1 MSAFA
6 ESRVSLSTRLY
17 YGFGS
22 VAYGAKNNGLSYFL
36 LIYYN
41 QVLGLP
47 APWVGLILL
56 CALLTDA
63 ISDPMMGYI
72 SDNWRSKWGRRH
84 PFMYAAA
91 LPVTL
96 AYFLL
101 WNPPAASDQTS
112 LFWWALIFTILVRL
126 IITAYETPS
135 SSLAAELT
143 ENYHERTEL
152 LSYRYAFG
160 WFGGAGMAIISYL
173 FLLRPNA
180 AYPVGQLNP
189 EGYQLMGLVGASV
202 ILFAI
207 LVSAIGTHRHIPYL
221 KSPPP
226 KRAFSVAR
234 VFRDLYQTLSN
245 YSFIAIFIAAIFMS
259 IASGISISMTLYMMT
274 YFWEFSAIQLGY
286 LTFLNFVSALI
297 ALGVSPYLSRLLGKK
312 MAAISVAATAFT
324 LLPLPVILR
333 LFDLLPA
340 NGTEGLFYLFCA
352 FFVIDIALIIS
363 ASILIASMVADL
375 VEDSEISTGRRSE
388 GVFFAAQTF
397 VTKSLVGVGTLIST
411 FLLLLIGFPEKAVV
425 GQLAPEIVRNLGIA
439 YACGLLFFY
448 SLGIFCLSFY
458 KIDETRHKQN
468 LSTLKTQ
475 SK

>member
-1 MSAFA
+1 MSAI
-6 ESRVSLSTRLY
+6 SRNPVSLSTKLY

-22 VAYGAKNNGLSYFL
+22 VAYGAKNNGLNYFL

-47 APWVGLILL
+47 APWVGLILMI
-56 CALLTDA
+56 ALLTDA
-63 ISDPMMGYI
+63 ISDPLMGYI
-72 SDNWRSKWGRRH
+72 SDNWHSKWGRRH

-101 WNPPAASDQTS
+101 WNPPNVSSQTA
-112 LFWWALIFTILVRL
+112 LFWWALSFTIAVRL

-152 LSYRYAFG
+152 LSFRYAFG

-173 FLLRPNA
+173 FLLRPNQD
-180 AYPVGQLNP
+180 YPVGQLNP
-189 EGYQLMGLVGASV
+189 EGYQMMGLIGASV

-207 LVSAIGTHRHIPYL
+207 MVSALGTHRHIPHL

-226 KRAFSVAR
+226 KRSFSAGR
-234 VFRDLYQTLSN
+234 VFRELYQTLSN
-245 YSFIAIFIAAIFMS
+245 YSFIVIFISAVFMS

-274 YFWEFSAIQLGY
+274 YFWEFSATQLGL

-297 ALGVSPYLSRLLGKK
+297 ALVISPAISRMLGKK
-312 MAAISVAATAFT
+312 LAAIVIAGAAFT
-324 LLPLPVILR
+324 LLPLPVVLR
-333 LFDLLPA
+333 LFDLLPP
-340 NGTEGLFYLFCA
+340 NGTENLFYLFSV
-352 FFVIDIALIIS
+352 FFIIDIALIIS

-375 VEDSEISTGRRSE
+375 VEDSQISTGRRSE
-388 GVFFAAQTF
+388 GVFFATQTF
-397 VTKSLVGVGTLIST
+397 VTKSLVGVGAMIST
-411 FLLLLIGFPEKAVV
+411 FLLVLIGFPERAVV
-425 GQLAPEIVRNLGIA
+425 GELSPETVRNLGIA
-439 YACGLLFFY
+439 YAGGLLCFY
-448 SLGIFCLSFY
+448 SLGIFFLSFY
-458 KIDETRHKQN
+458 KIDETRHNQN
-468 LSTLKTQ
+468 LASLETG
-475 SK
+475 